1 METRVH
7 WRIQRPAL
15 GCKVFVGAPNL
26 PRFSTFSAD
35 LGHFNF
41 SMDAE
46 PQPEPEPSEP
56 AHFSRS
62 RSRWSTV
69 YLMDFHV
76 LPYVLVM
83 IKINGAGV
91 VVGATRAGTICADP
105 EPKPPE
111 HFTRAGAGA
120 GIVPRSRSRAKCGLF
135 RMSDFYATKF
145 LYYFYFDVLFFIRF
159 GQVASSTLSR
169 SDGPQSCC
177 TNADA
182 LHARHFALWNHL
194 TIGNTR
200 IFLVTLPSL
209 SWTRYRYLSCMCT
222 AMPITWDWHRRSCAA
237 GTKFCVLKSYNYKTG
252 WILLIPNGPSFSLPR
267 ICHIL
272 VPISIQMK
280 LLKETSHL
288 RDFIID
294 SWKGVFALENQ

>member
-1 METRVH
+1 
-7 WRIQRPAL
+7 
-15 GCKVFVGAPNL
+15 
-26 PRFSTFSAD
+26 
-35 LGHFNF
+35 
-41 SMDAE
+41 MDAE
-46 PQPEPEPSEP
+46 PQPEPSEP

-83 IKINGAGV
+83 IQMNGAGV
-91 VVGATRAGTICADP
+91 GAGTTRAGTICPDP

-111 HFTRAGAGA
+111 HFTRTGAGS
-120 GIVPRSRSRAKCGLF
+120 GIVPRSRSRSRPKCGRL
-135 RMSDFYATKF
+135 RMPDFQATKF
-145 LYYFYFDVLFFIRF
+145 LFLFLFWCFIFIHF

-169 SDGPQSCC
+169 SDGSQCRC
-177 TNADA
+177 TNAVA
-182 LHARHFALWNHL
+182 LHARHFALWNHW
-194 TIGNTR
+194 TIETTR

-209 SWTRYRYLSCMCT
+209 SLTRYRYLSCMCI

-237 GTKFCVLKSYNYKTG
+237 GAKFYVLKLHNYKTG
-252 WILLIPNGPSFSLPR
+252 WILLTPNGPSFSLPK

-280 LLKETSHL
+280 LLKMLPGRRRKILDFEIIKLLSVGTAHSDTSGRFDL
-288 RDFIID
+288 P
-294 SWKGVFALENQ
+294 V